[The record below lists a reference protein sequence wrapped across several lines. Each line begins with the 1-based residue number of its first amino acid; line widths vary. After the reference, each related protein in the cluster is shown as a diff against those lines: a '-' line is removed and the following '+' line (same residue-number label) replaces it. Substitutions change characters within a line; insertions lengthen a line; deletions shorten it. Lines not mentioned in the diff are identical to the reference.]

1 MPKLRFEGRSFKK
14 MNHGI
19 WVKNHRDFQLFIS
32 NKLISNLKEERP
44 VKGCDGVIEFEVPD
58 WLIKKNE
65 VLCGYCA

>member
-14 MNHGI
+14 MHHGI

-32 NKLISNLKEERP
+32 NKLISNLNQIPP

-65 VLCGYCA
+65 NLNTYCL